1 MPLMAVD
8 IMQILELLSEIIFGF
23 LDPIVKRVGV
33 YIHEKKVGNKVL
45 SSSHLK
51 IYFICMM
58 MTTTTKKKQL
68 ANG

>member
-33 YIHEKKVGNKVL
+33 YIQEKKVGNKVL
-45 SSSHLK
+45 SSSRLK
-51 IYFICMM
+51 IYSICML
-58 MTTTTKKKQL
+58 TTTKK
-68 ANG
+68 